1 MRRLKTVFSA
11 KKNGTS
17 FQRLKKLKRRYF
29 LMKLRKTTA
38 SKRTTYTYFFDNGD
52 KVILEPGKSTKV
64 CATGKIEITI
74 DPTITEINITN
85 LHREDDAEVRANLK
99 HINCEDSQERQ
110 ERIANKKKWAAEHPY
125 EPNPY
130 DKPKRII
137 NLDAF
142 GDDEDS
148 QLDKSNLLY
157 QAHMLAQ
164 DTDDD
169 FYKEKLE
176 IIEEYVATL
185 PTTMQEMYDLIYK
198 QELTQAEACMKLGL
212 SKSTVSERVKT
223 LENKIK
229 KHFSDK
235 PELF

>member
-1 MRRLKTVFSA
+1 
-11 KKNGTS
+11 
-17 FQRLKKLKRRYF
+17 
-29 LMKLRKTTA
+29 MKLHKTSA

-64 CATGKIEITI
+64 CATGRVEITI
-74 DPTITEINITN
+74 DPTITEISITY
-85 LHREDDAEVRANLK
+85 LHREDDAEVRADLK
-99 HINCEDSQERQ
+99 YINCEDNQERQ
-110 ERIANKKKWAAEHPY
+110 ERISNKKRWATEHPD

-142 GDDEDS
+142 GDDEKA
-148 QLDKSNLLY
+148 QEDKNKLLY
-157 QAHMLAQ
+157 EASLLAHDEDA
-164 DTDDD
+164 D
-169 FYKEKLE
+169 YYEYKLE
-176 IIEEYVATL
+176 LIRNYVDTL
-185 PTTMQEMYDLIYK
+185 PKSMQEIFDLIYI
-198 QELTQAEACMKLGL
+198 QELTQAEVCVKLGL

-229 KHFSDK
+229 KHFSEK

>member
-1 MRRLKTVFSA
+1 
-11 KKNGTS
+11 
-17 FQRLKKLKRRYF
+17 
-29 LMKLRKTTA
+29 MKLRKTTT

-85 LHREDDAEVRANLK
+85 LHREDDAEVRADLK
-99 HINCEDSQERQ
+99 YINCEDNQERQ
-110 ERIANKKKWAAEHPY
+110 ARIANKKKWAVEHPNK
-125 EPNPY
+125 PNPY

-142 GDDEDS
+142 CDDEDS

-157 QAHMLAQ
+157 QAYELTH
-164 DTDDD
+164 DTDADYYED
-169 FYKEKLE
+169 KLE
-176 IIEEYVATL
+176 LIRNYVDTL
-185 PTTMQEMYDLIYK
+185 PKSMQEIFDHIYI
-198 QELTQAEACMKLGL
+198 QELTQAEVCVKLGL

-223 LENKIK
+223 LNKKIK
-229 KHFSDK
+229 EHFSEK
-235 PELF
+235 PEL